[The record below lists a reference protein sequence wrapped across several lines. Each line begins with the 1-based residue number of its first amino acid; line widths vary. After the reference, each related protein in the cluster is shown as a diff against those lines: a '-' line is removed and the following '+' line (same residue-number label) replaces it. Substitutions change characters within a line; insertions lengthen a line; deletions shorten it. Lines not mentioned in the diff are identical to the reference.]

1 MAKQQNKDNCK
12 VCKQIFNAK
21 NPNLTMTDDDHM
33 VIKCMASD
41 VDSSDSCS
49 ERGQGHDAKGQAH
62 SQTQGQTL
70 GHRVADKVFKDKPLP
85 RTRLSMKHKNVAEL
99 QCYDGDSSD
108 TCSEKGH
115 SQAQGIDYV
124 KVKGQTLSPNL
135 ATKPPKVKSV
145 KPLGGAK
152 TPVDGKH
159 LGCKPVISE
168 KKPRSSRK
176 IKLSPH
182 ENDNLEKE
190 IQTKIANRSHLQ
202 HIIDEAMDHFQKL
215 SSKSAADPIQD
226 KVKETKLSQGNR
238 QQSIKDKVYKTVVD
252 NNLKE
257 VHVKDCESQETDS
270 NRDNVNS
277 SSKEVVSSGELDRT
291 TTPDRPPSIE
301 NNISPSQRHLVSPNS
316 ENRISPNGSVS
327 GSRRKLPQPP
337 AHKLRCSVTSFVQS
351 SVDSD
356 SSRPNSSADY
366 SDISE
371 SSSVSKADAA
381 NNIGNIPTHKSARE
395 NTNVV
400 DNVLVKSV
408 SVARTDESQK
418 CKDINNVNDTN
429 HDESYDITKDVEAA
443 KHKSVHSHT
452 TKQNDFDRSNK
463 SGNSIGR
470 LSENENVH
478 LVEETD
484 GVRIK
489 ILCEIGCV
497 ELESKV
503 EAPSNKPNDN
513 LDMLDISAASSSD
526 VSTSESLETSD
537 SLSAIDKSN
546 CESGKE
552 NELIP
557 LKHKHVSRSPSY
569 RKKVMAKARSRYHR
583 QLKELKC
590 KTGECNGN
598 CSLCGSETVP
608 RSQTSLGLPVES
620 ISEEE
625 YLEQSSPRRAYTP
638 EPSTT
643 PLARSPSSGQ
653 RSMKRVPVSSRVD
666 VLMSNNLFKK
676 HLTKHED
683 LLQKHTL
690 SYRKFGLQKAVSN
703 LDLSQGFTF
712 DEISTSEGLQ
722 DGENQEET
730 MLNSSL
736 NMTSSK
742 LKHSSRRYS
751 LTGENEFPDFNNVHD
766 LDQGNEEKKTPL
778 SKSHA
783 TNSAIPSL
791 DEYRANL
798 KCRQTQAPSF
808 AEFRHNRSQ
817 KRRILPS
824 NKIIRNLE
832 NESSHVTEKDNQND
846 SAIASTSKDRSSDGH
861 ESEVS
866 EITVSLG
873 HLDTIAESSL
883 QANDPEAALSKH
895 VQKSE
900 NKSSE
905 NEKSVINDR
914 SVEVLN
920 TKQAERDASENNTNV
935 ESNTSAVKSS
945 LENSEK
951 LDSICVSESL
961 NVEDKSPLSTSELD
975 SVEINLPRRIL
986 SETDSV
992 CSEDVSCSDLS
1003 SSEIAS
1009 NISAIK
1015 ERHRKGA
1022 KRPRSLISKKSS
1034 LVALIKESEQ
1044 KELPVAQIANRKT
1057 VRRGNSL
1064 NSFLKGDNKHTSHD
1078 GSEKERADSFRSV
1091 KSEGHGH
1098 KKHDENDERQS
1109 LKKKAGHS
1117 LGNTKGSH
1125 SAGMEGGNSVR
1136 FSLEND
1142 VQSEA
1147 SQEMKET
1154 ESEPASEVASVA
1166 SESLHS
1172 EVCFSNTN
1180 LNDYGGYKANSKIF
1194 FVNSL

>member
-33 VIKCMASD
+33 VIRCMASD

-49 ERGQGHDAKGQAH
+49 ERGQGHDTKGQAH
-62 SQTQGQTL
+62 SQTQGQTQ
-70 GHRVADKVFKDKPLP
+70 GHRVADKVFKDKPLQ

-152 TPVDGKH
+152 THVDGKH

-215 SSKSAADPIQD
+215 SSKSAPSPIHD
-226 KVKETKLSQGNR
+226 KVKETKLSQGG
-238 QQSIKDKVYKTVVD
+238 KTDKVYKTVVD
-252 NNLKE
+252 DNLKE
-257 VHVKDCESQETDS
+257 VNVKDFESQETDS
-270 NRDNVNS
+270 NRDKVNI
-277 SSKEVVSSGELDRT
+277 SSKELVSSGELDRT

-301 NNISPSQRHLVSPNS
+301 SNISPSQRHLVSPNS

-371 SSSVSKADAA
+371 SSSVTKGDTA
-381 NNIGNIPTHKSARE
+381 NNIGNIPTHKSAHE

-408 SVARTDESQK
+408 GVARTDESQK
-418 CKDINNVNDTN
+418 CKDINNVNDTK
-429 HDESYDITKDVEAA
+429 HDESYDITKDVEVA

-452 TKQNDFDRSNK
+452 TKQNDFDRSNI

-470 LSENENVH
+470 LSVNENVH

-503 EAPSNKPNDN
+503 EAPSNKPIDN

-703 LDLSQGFTF
+703 LDLSQGFMF
-712 DEISTSEGLQ
+712 DEISTSESLQ

-751 LTGENEFPDFNNVHD
+751 LTGENEFPDFNNVQG

-832 NESSHVTEKDNQND
+832 NDSSQVTDKDNQNE
-846 SAIASTSKDRSSDGH
+846 SAIASTSKDRSSDGQ

-883 QANDPEAALSKH
+883 QANDPEAAISKH

-900 NKSSE
+900 NKNSE
-905 NEKSVINDR
+905 NQESVINDR
-914 SVEVLN
+914 SVEVLD
-920 TKQAERDASENNTNV
+920 TKQADRDASENNTNV

-961 NVEDKSPLSTSELD
+961 NVDDKSPFSTSELD
-975 SVEINLPRRIL
+975 SAEINLPRRIL

-1009 NISAIK
+1009 NISATK

-1034 LVALIKESEQ
+1034 LVSLIKESEQ
-1044 KELPVAQIANRKT
+1044 KELPAAQIANRQT

-1064 NSFLKGDNKHTSHD
+1064 NSFLKGDSKHISHDGSEKERADSFRSVKLEGHD

-1098 KKHDENDERQS
+1098 KKHDKNVERQS
-1109 LKKKAGHS
+1109 LRIKAEHS
-1117 LGNTKGSH
+1117 LDHTKGSH

-1147 SQEMKET
+1147 SQEMRET
-1154 ESEPASEVASVA
+1154 ESEVASEVASVA

-1172 EVCFSNTN
+1172 EVCFSNCN
-1180 LNDYGGYKANSKIF
+1180 L
-1194 FVNSL
+1194 L